1 MPSELKQRTITWHF
15 ILAFLLGSIFAEF
28 TSDILSDM
36 LFFRRVGTGTP
47 LSPVESVWYW
57 YYLPALMYTG
67 MFVAA
72 YLLMRYRVVSP
83 KHFAYG
89 MIFLAGIGTVAS
101 LKALGG
107 GNTVMVMLL
116 APFIVLTLA
125 LLYRRK

>member
-1 MPSELKQRTITWHF
+1 MSRLKERTISWRF
-15 ILAFLLGSIFAEF
+15 VLAFLLGSIFAEF
-28 TSDILSDM
+28 TSDVLSDM

-57 YYLPALMYTG
+57 YYLPALVYTA

-72 YLLMRYRVVSP
+72 YLLMKAHVVKP
-83 KHFAYG
+83 KHFVYAL
-89 MIFLAGIGTVAS
+89 IFLAGIGMVAS

-107 GNTVMVMLL
+107 SNVVAVMLL
-116 APFIVLTLA
+116 APFLVLMVV